1 MLCIKLGSGTMI
13 KSPIN
18 YMGSKFAILDKL
30 IPLFPKTETLVDLF
44 AGGGSVYMNVCG
56 MYDKVIANDKIHDL
70 IEIHKNL
77 QNDDFV
83 SVAISRSIE
92 TIGNKEAYSN
102 LRDEYNTTH
111 KPELLLAL
119 IWSCNSNMMRFNKS
133 GQFNQTFGDRG
144 FNDSKRVILEKYT
157 RNVNL
162 SNISFQS
169 SDFFDVEIPQ
179 NSFVYI
185 DPPYS
190 NTEAGYNTLWCGDD
204 KLIEYIDSLLDRS
217 ILFGISGVINEKPNP
232 VIDFLRSKGDNIKI
246 HTFGDLYQKVAKVK
260 RVNQEFYATNY
271 WSS

>member
-1 MLCIKLGSGTMI
+1 
-13 KSPIN
+13 
-18 YMGSKFAILDKL
+18 MGSKFVILDKL
-30 IPLFPKTETLVDLF
+30 IPLFPKTKTFVDLF
-44 AGGGSVYMNVCG
+44 TGGGSVYMNVCG
-56 MYDKVIANDKIHDL
+56 MYDKVIANDKIHD
-70 IEIHKNL
+70 IVEIHKNL
-77 QNDDFV
+77 QNDEFV

-111 KPELLLAL
+111 KPQLLLAL

-144 FNDSKRVILEKYT
+144 FNDSKRDILEKYT
-157 RNVNL
+157 RKVNL

-190 NTEAGYNTLWCGDD
+190 NTEAGYNALWSGDD
-204 KLIEYIDSLLDRS
+204 KLIEYIQSLLDRG
-217 ILFGISGVINEKPNP
+217 ILFGVSGVINEKPNP
-232 VIDFLRSKGDNIKI
+232 VLDFLMSKSDNINI
-246 HTFGDLYQKVAKVK
+246 HEFGDLYQKIAKVK
-260 RVNQEFYATNY
+260 RANTEFYATNFKDGK
-271 WSS
+271 SKVLF